1 MGRRLTGFDYSRPY
15 FYMVTMKRL
24 KEAAALS
31 EIIAPGKCRLNAITR
46 AFVSVIRHF
55 HEACPA
61 IAQIGTFSI
70 MPDHIHLIIK
80 IVDSSSTNSGGAAIS
95 SAPILRLEAIV
106 ELLMQAL
113 EGAYR
118 EVTGRREQVFDARW
132 HDWIVLQRGQ
142 LEAFTRY
149 IHENPIRAFLRQ
161 SHRAF
166 FQRVAPLEFLG
177 RRWYGYGNAALLD
190 LPVLEPLKCSRS
202 WAEGGKEWAAA
213 VARASRIG
221 PGGAG
226 VSTFM
231 SPCEKACGHAIG
243 EVGGKWVVLSPE
255 GFGERWHPS
264 RQYERFCA
272 EGRMLFL
279 SLYPAMT
286 REPSHQELYRRCHEM
301 GDVVAAGLSSRT
313 NSGSA
318 AISVAVVKG
327 DGKCQ

>member
-31 EIIAPGKCRLNAITR
+31 EIVAPGKCKLNAITR

-55 HEACPA
+55 HEACPT
-61 IAQIGTFSI
+61 IAQIGTFTI
-70 MPDHIHLIIK
+70 MPDHIHVIIK
-80 IVDSSSTNSGGAAIS
+80 IVDADALGGVNR
-95 SAPILRLEAIV
+95 ILRLEAIV

-149 IHENPIRAFLRQ
+149 IHENPLRAFLRQ
-161 SHRAF
+161 SHREF
-166 FQRVAPLEFLG
+166 FQRVASLEFLG
-177 RRWYGYGNAALLD
+177 RKWYGYGNAALLE
-190 LPVLEPLKCSRS
+190 LPVLEPLKCSRL
-202 WAEGGKEWAAA
+202 WAEGGEEWAAA
-213 VARASRIG
+213 IARAYRIG

-243 EVGGKWVVLSPE
+243 EAGGKWVVLSPE
-255 GFGERWHPS
+255 GFGERWHPG

-279 SLYPAMT
+279 SLYPAMA
-286 REPSHQELYRRCHEM
+286 REPTRQELYRRCHEM
-301 GDVVAAGLSSRT
+301 GDIVVAGLRSRT
-313 NSGSA
+313 NNGGA
-318 AISVAVVKG
+318 AIGAAVIKG
-327 DGKCQ
+327 GGKCQ

>member
-1 MGRRLTGFDYSRPY
+1 MGKRLTGFDYSRPY

-24 KEAAALS
+24 KEAMALS
-31 EIIAPGKCRLNAITR
+31 EIVAPGKCKLNAITR

-55 HEACPA
+55 HEACPV
-61 IAQIGTFSI
+61 IMQIGTFTI
-70 MPDHIHLIIK
+70 MPDHIHLIVK
-80 IVDSSSTNSGGAAIS
+80 IVDRGNANGGGLAIS

-106 ELLMQAL
+106 EMLMQAL

-149 IHENPIRAFLRQ
+149 IHENPLRAFLRQ
-161 SHRAF
+161 SHREF
-166 FQRVAPLEFLG
+166 FQRVASLEFLG
-177 RRWYGYGNAALLD
+177 REWYGYGNAALLE
-190 LPVLEPLKCSRS
+190 LPVLEPFRCSRS
-202 WAEGGKEWAAA
+202 WAEGGDEWAAA

-243 EVGGKWVVLSPE
+243 EAGGKWVVLSPE

-279 SLYPAMT
+279 SLYPAMA
-286 REPSHQELYRRCHEM
+286 REPTKQELYRRCHEM

-313 NSGSA
+313 NSGGE
-318 AISVAVVKG
+318 AISVAIVKG
-327 DGKCQ
+327 GRQ